1 MIAGGIRV
9 CDASV
14 SLVALKDAKA
24 VLCPH
29 SETNGSAAFAGGSDP
44 KGRLCWVPL
53 YVETMKEFTKK

>member
-1 MIAGGIRV
+1 M

-14 SLVALKDAKA
+14 GLVALEDTKA
-24 VLCPH
+24 VLCPR

>member
-1 MIAGGIRV
+1 M

-14 SLVALKDAKA
+14 GLVALEDAKA
-24 VLCPH
+24 VLCPR

-53 YVETMKEFTKK
+53 CGDHEGVYKKVRRIRSC